1 MKNSS
6 KCDSSSTSAEAAI
19 DRKTIEKNRR
29 SHMKALCFKLVSL
42 IPPTTS
48 THDNNNRSST
58 KDIAQIDLIDQ
69 AANYIQELTKRMD
82 KLKRK
87 KDLLTTTTL
96 PDTDC
101 DDHDIITTNAA
112 AVVAATSTC
121 SLNTSTEICG
131 NDLLDFPILQIRNFD
146 STTLE
151 VVLITGMDKQ
161 FLYYQLITVLEEEGA
176 EVVNASFATVDD
188 KIFYTVHSQV
198 RAGVETRRI
207 CDILNKLVS

>member
-1 MKNSS
+1 MKKSS
-6 KCDSSSTSAEAAI
+6 KCASSSTCAAAI

-42 IPPTTS
+42 VPPTTS
-48 THDNNNRSST
+48 THDNNHSSK
-58 KDIAQIDLIDQ
+58 KDIAQIDQ
-69 AANYIQELTKRMD
+69 AANYIQELTKKID

-101 DDHDIITTNAA
+101 DDHDIITAN
-112 AVVAATSTC
+112 AVVSSTSTC
-121 SLNTSTEICG
+121 SSNTSTEICG
-131 NDLLDFPILQIRNFD
+131 NDLLNLPILQVRNFD

-151 VVLITGMDKQ
+151 VVLITGMNKQ
-161 FLYYQLITVLEEEGA
+161 FLYYQLITLLEEEGA

-198 RAGVETRRI
+198 RTGVETQRI
-207 CDILNKLVS
+207 CDRLKKLVS

>member
-6 KCDSSSTSAEAAI
+6 KCASSSSTCAAAAI

-29 SHMKALCFKLVSL
+29 SHMKSLCFKLVSL
-42 IPPTTS
+42 IPSTTS
-48 THDNNNRSST
+48 THDNNHSSK

-69 AANYIQELTKRMD
+69 AANYIQELTKRID

-87 KDLLTTTTL
+87 KDLLTTTTTL
-96 PDTDC
+96 PNTDC
-101 DDHDIITTNAA
+101 DDQDIITSS
-112 AVVAATSTC
+112 VVATSTSTC
-121 SLNTSTEICG
+121 SSNTSTESSG
-131 NDLLDFPILQIRNFD
+131 NNLLNLPILQVRNFD

-151 VVLITGMDKQ
+151 VVLITGMNKQ

-188 KIFYTVHSQV
+188 KIFYTLHSQV
-198 RAGVETRRI
+198 RAGVETSRI
-207 CDILNKLVS
+207 CDRLKKLVS